1 MSKSYLCVCAR
12 HFYRKPIQMFRTT
25 RVVSRMAR
33 RVMIDVRRVRKAIRM
48 VNIPRMVT
56 VPWMVTI
63 PRTDTICS
71 QDVLNY
77 LEYRRWAQGGQI
89 KFVGEMLHLGVF
101 CLAEQYHTQ
110 SFQVLFTPIFLT
122 ICRPLSFL
130 AAMSSSRSD
139 VVTYFVRPCFCAF
152 VCPFFSFGV
161 LGVCS
166 WECIWNVI

>member
-1 MSKSYLCVCAR
+1 MICGISDTFPLCPGSKEFKAGYKLNVYSILHHYLYFHAAARWAELTLKSKSYLCVCAR

-48 VNIPRMVT
+48 VKIPRMVT

-77 LEYRRWAQGGQI
+77 LEYRR
-89 KFVGEMLHLGVF
+89 
-101 CLAEQYHTQ
+101 
-110 SFQVLFTPIFLT
+110 
-122 ICRPLSFL
+122 
-130 AAMSSSRSD
+130 
-139 VVTYFVRPCFCAF
+139 
-152 VCPFFSFGV
+152 
-161 LGVCS
+161 
-166 WECIWNVI
+166 